1 MLPLHPHDP
10 PSVGPHR
17 LYARLGEDAYAR
29 VYLGAAGVEDPV
41 AVKVVRPEYATSPA
55 FRSAFSHRVESARGL
70 DSVHVCPVRDADL
83 RGAVPWVALS
93 RPLGP
98 SLADLV
104 RGNGPL
110 PADALHPLALAL
122 AQGLVDLHS
131 AGRAHGALWPD
142 GVLLSDR
149 TALLADPGLER
160 AVHGTGQRA
169 PHPAFTAPEGGTT
182 PASDVF
188 SWASALCFAASGVE
202 GPDGLARVPLQL
214 RGLVD
219 TCLKLD
225 PRLRPSAHDLVRML
239 GGPAEP
245 PGWPPPV
252 RDAIEAVADAQR
264 SILSA
269 AAVAP
274 REPRGE
280 KAASKR
286 NRGRLLSVGAG
297 ALALV
302 VLATAGVVLDR
313 VLGEEAATP
322 GPQAEGGGGSDGGS
336 GGLITDAGCLD
347 DPGFPAPEQPVP
359 DDADFWKPVFSP
371 DGDVLAAT
379 STAGLTIWDW
389 RGGEEVARPT
399 EDASYGHRPVFSP
412 VGCTVAVTEPVEY
425 EGREHPVVLGYT
437 HDLPGGTTTEH
448 MGPQEGPDEDGRWLL
463 KPRNVEGLA
472 FSPDG
477 GRLAVTM
484 NTTDQGAS
492 TVVVDTATGEAGEP
506 MAPGLQYGTVF
517 VDEDHLATGNYGGI
531 HVWNADTGEEVH
543 VVRGTSSSTLAA
555 VPGRTEVARLDGDR
569 IVITDYTTGTEV
581 ASFTREEFET
591 DDDPLLIELLVDTAH
606 GRVYATWQVGTGPG
620 SWRYQ
625 NYVWDLESGEDLAE
639 GNEEIG
645 GYRTIAPHPGGEV
658 LAASTVADSELV
670 LVDPD
675 TFEVIERLG

>member
-55 FRSAFSHRVESARGL
+55 FRSAFTHRVESARGL
-70 DSVHVCPVRDADL
+70 DSTHVCPVRDADL
-83 RGAVPWVALS
+83 RGAVPWAALS

-104 RGNGPL
+104 RGNGSL

-131 AGRAHGALWPD
+131 AGRAHGSLWPD

-160 AVHGTGQRA
+160 AVNDTGQRT
-169 PHPAFTAPEGGTT
+169 PHPAFTAPEGGAA
-182 PASDVF
+182 PAADVF
-188 SWASALCFAASGVE
+188 SWASTLCFAASGVE

-252 RDAIEAVADAQR
+252 RAAIEAVADAQR

-269 AAVAP
+269 AAASP
-274 REPRGE
+274 REPQGE
-280 KAASKR
+280 KAAPKR

-297 ALALV
+297 ALALG
-302 VLATAGVVLDR
+302 VLVTVGVVLDR

-322 GPQAEGGGGSDGGS
+322 GPQAEGDGGSD
-336 GGLITDAGCLD
+336 GLITDAGCLD
-347 DPGFPAPEQPVP
+347 GPGFPAPEQPVP
-359 DDADFWKPVFSP
+359 NDTAFWKPGFSP
-371 DGDVLAAT
+371 DGDVLAVT

-389 RGGEEVARPT
+389 REGEEIARPT
-399 EDASYGHRPVFSP
+399 ENSAYGVRPVFSP
-412 VGCTVAVTEPVEY
+412 VGCTVAATESVEY
-425 EGREHPVVLGYT
+425 EGHEHPVVVGYT

-448 MGPQEGPDEDGRWLL
+448 LGPQEGPDEDGHWML
-463 KPRNVEGLA
+463 KPMAVQDMA

-477 GRLAVTM
+477 SRLAVTM
-484 NTTDQGAS
+484 NTTHQVES

-517 VDEDHLATGNYGGI
+517 VDEDHLATNDRSEI
-531 HVWNADTGEEVH
+531 HVWEADTGEEAH
-543 VVRGTSSSTLAA
+543 VVRGSSSSTLAA
-555 VPGRTEVARLDGDR
+555 VPGRTEVAHLDGDR

-581 ASFTREEFET
+581 ASFTRGEFET
-591 DDDPLLIELLVDTAH
+591 DDEPLLAELVLDSVH

-625 NYVWDLESGEDLAE
+625 NYVWDLESGENLAE

-645 GYRTIAPHPGGEV
+645 NYRTIAPHPDGEV